1 MPTKAGR
8 DAWMTMVRLWFLD
21 GVAHERILDVALEL
35 GLPPGM
41 LKGIMH
47 LGGDGI
53 RMRDLA
59 EHWGCD
65 ASYVTAITDGLESRG
80 LAERRPLASD
90 RRVKTV
96 VLTDRGRRIRERA
109 LELLSEPPEFIDAL
123 TAPEQRT
130 LRDLLAKI
138 ANADRED
145 DAARAHRTVA
155 AALVTS
161 ARTR

>member
-1 MPTKAGR
+1 
-8 DAWMTMVRLWFLD
+8 
-21 GVAHERILDVALEL
+21 
-35 GLPPGM
+35 GM

-53 RMRDLA
+53 RMGDLA

-65 ASYVTAITDGLESRG
+65 ASYVTAITDGLESRC
-80 LAERRPLASD
+80 LAERRALASD
-90 RRVKTV
+90 RRGETV
-96 VLTDRGRRIRERA
+96 GLTHRGRRIRERA
-109 LELLSEPPEFIDAL
+109 PALPSEPPEFIDAL

-138 ANADRED
+138 ANADRHDE
-145 DAARAHRTVA
+145 AARPHRPTA
-155 AALVTS
+155 AAFVTS

>member
-1 MPTKAGR
+1 
-8 DAWMTMVRLWFLD
+8 MTMVRLWFLD
-21 GVAHERILDVALEL
+21 GVAHERILDVAIEL

-47 LGGDGI
+47 LGDGGI

-65 ASYVTAITDGLESRG
+65 ASYVTTITDGLESRG
-80 LAERRPLASD
+80 LAERRLLPSD

-96 VLTDRGRRIRERA
+96 VLTERGRRIRERA
-109 LELLSEPPEFIDAL
+109 IELLSEPPDFLDAL
-123 TAPEQRT
+123 TASEQRS

-138 ANADRED
+138 ANVEPT
-145 DAARAHRTVA
+145 HVVA
-155 AALVTS
+155 SQSNRVS
-161 ARTR
+161 A